1 MEVKIQCPCGT
12 RFAFE
17 VEPVNGRMPVR
28 VKCPGCGADG
38 TDLANEVIRQ
48 KLAATVVAA
57 PVPPVAV
64 TPAPAPQTAAAAAV
78 TFCPRHPKSRATE
91 TCRVCGKPI
100 CGECMK
106 QFGYVCSTFCRKR
119 AEQTGMDVP
128 VYEKQLAVVAAR
140 AVWVGA
146 WVLRAAVFLVVVL
159 AGAWIWYTFFGSQ
172 PRVIYSEKLP
182 HGDRARFYQ
191 LLAPNQVLSIKANQ
205 MTLFDL
211 AEQKQLWS
219 VALNSG
225 LPAPVP
231 LDATRGESE
240 EPVRLY
246 PEPRVIATTND
257 LWILFPGR
265 LAQYDRH
272 TGNCKQELPLNPPF
286 FGLAQSDSGLTVIS
300 SDESGRETITRIA
313 FSNGAAQTAPIESG
327 AAAASPARGQPP
339 PATIEVATNSADYA
353 MLAKLVAAKAI
364 KLKERTSWGDRF
376 VPDGADVVRMKVDLI
391 ERKTIIHQAMKAQKK
406 SVVDDNLT
414 SGQSMEASEQM
425 INDMR
430 RDQTGGVEEEDAS
443 RYQVILRR
451 WPAST
456 APDWTGEIIG
466 APSFFAL
473 KTRDVLVAGN
483 SIDVFDKNNRKLWTA
498 TLTYSV
504 PPHYSED
511 FATEADPPCVESGN
525 TLYVFDRGMLTSF
538 DAATGQVHWRLTSV
552 GISQVQ
558 PDGQGCLYVTS
569 TTASP
574 DTIQFSQ
581 QFNMS
586 SKVNPVILK
595 VDAATGRVLW
605 RNEGIGDKCFL
616 SGKFLYAARAAKNPL
631 MTPGEDPVLYFDLYR
646 LGPSDGH
653 AMWDY
658 SQSRHPVQ
666 IEVQGNQILLH
677 FRGELQVL
685 KFFSL

>member
-28 VKCPGCGADG
+28 VKCPGCGAEG
-38 TDLANEVIRQ
+38 TDLANEEIRQ
-48 KLAATVVAA
+48 KLAATAA
-57 PVPPVAV
+57 PVPPVA
-64 TPAPAPQTAAAAAV
+64 AAAV
-78 TFCPRHPKSRATE
+78 PFCPRHPKNPAAE

-100 CGECMK
+100 CGECME
-106 QFGYVCSTFCRKR
+106 QFGYVCSTYCRKR

-128 VYEKQLAVVAAR
+128 VYGKQR
-140 AVWVGA
+140 AVIEARVAWAGA
-146 WVLRAAVFLVVVL
+146 WFLRAAVFLAVVL
-159 AGAWIWYTFFGSQ
+159 VGAWIWYTFFGSQ
-172 PRVIYSEKLP
+172 PRVIYSEKLSP
-182 HGDRARFYQ
+182 GDRARFYQ

-219 VALNSG
+219 VALNLG

-231 LDATRGESE
+231 LNAARDDIE

-265 LAQYDRH
+265 LVQYDRH
-272 TGNCKQELPLNPPF
+272 TGNNKQELPLNPPF
-286 FGLAQSDSGLTVIS
+286 FGVAQNDSGMTVIS

-313 FSNGAAQTAPIESG
+313 FSNGTVQTAPIESG
-327 AAAASPARGQPP
+327 AAVASPARSQPP

-353 MLAKLVAAKAI
+353 MAKLVAAKAI
-364 KLKERTSWGDRF
+364 KLAERTSWGDRF

-391 ERKTIIHQAMKAQKK
+391 ERKTIIHQAMKARKK

-425 INDMR
+425 INDIR

-443 RYQVILRR
+443 RYQVVLRR

-456 APDWTGEIIG
+456 APDWTGEVIG

-483 SIDVFDKNNRKLWTA
+483 SILVFDKNNRKLWTA

-511 FATEADPPCVESGN
+511 FATEAEPPCVESGN

-538 DAATGQVHWRLTSV
+538 DAATGQVRWRLTSV

-558 PDGQGCLYVTS
+558 PDGQGRLYVTS

-581 QFNMS
+581 QFNLS

-605 RNEGIGDKCFL
+605 RNEGIGDRCFL
-616 SGKFLYAARAAKNPL
+616 SGKFLYAARAAENPL
-631 MTPGEDPVLYFDLYR
+631 ITPGEDPVLYFDLYR